1 MLFTTLVVTTVLCL
15 LIPMTRVYA
24 VIGAGLLLYFYTSL
38 TLTLIGV
45 LIILPGLV
53 LFTRFLKRYPLDRQ
67 EPSNE

>member
-38 TLTLIGV
+38 TLTLLGV
-45 LIILPGLV
+45 LVITGIAVQYLL
-53 LFTRFLKRYPLDRQ
+53 RRK
-67 EPSNE
+67 SHAH